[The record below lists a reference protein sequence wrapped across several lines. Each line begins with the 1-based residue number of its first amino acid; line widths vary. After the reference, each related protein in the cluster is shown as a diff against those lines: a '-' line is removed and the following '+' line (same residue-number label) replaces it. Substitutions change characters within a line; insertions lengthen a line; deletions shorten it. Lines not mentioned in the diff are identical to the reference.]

1 MRGDQR
7 PQRCAR
13 LSAAVLLT
21 PRLRRSHFGSFLPR
35 CRNVQFANDRGG
47 HGPRH
52 PDMGTR
58 QPRHGHAQIT
68 LAPARAGKDSVN
80 NTYARHAGQGTCH
93 DSVLPGPKMLVDM
106 DYVRPQFGDQSR
118 LGPNGAELCATG
130 NCRQD
135 PGLGPSPTAGDVS
148 YDLCK
153 GTDDGSLKRRPKA
166 SEKVTSDTL
175 PPTYDWGIG
184 VEKKSHLT
192 PAPTAE
198 SGTSGFESSVRV
210 ARYAPGVA
218 RGISSFETRWSEGKT
233 MARGSRAR
241 W

>member
-1 MRGDQR
+1 
-7 PQRCAR
+7 
-13 LSAAVLLT
+13 
-21 PRLRRSHFGSFLPR
+21 
-35 CRNVQFANDRGG
+35 
-47 HGPRH
+47 
-52 PDMGTR
+52 
-58 QPRHGHAQIT
+58 
-68 LAPARAGKDSVN
+68 
-80 NTYARHAGQGTCH
+80 
-93 DSVLPGPKMLVDM
+93 MLVDM
-106 DYVRPQFGDQSR
+106 DYVGPQFGDQSR
-118 LGPNGAELCATG
+118 LGPNGAEVSATG

-218 RGISSFETRWSEGKT
+218 RGISCFETRWFIGRRERPWPETRELVGRYLAVPRPILSDPSITLVFGCRSRKKAT
-233 MARGSRAR
+233 YLIRIGSLLPPATRLVTQHSSAG
-241 W
+241 